1 MDERKKNNHPWDDSV
16 YGTGRTE
23 PPKSHGGTVALLLIL
38 IIFLCGIITVLGVLN
53 VRLFQKLNTRR
64 ESEQSISFATGAELP
79 AETTALPTE
88 SIDATLGEDT
98 PTIDLQKCPQGVEN
112 VPTEGALSLQKIY
125 SRNIDS
131 VVSIT
136 STGQGATATGTGV
149 ILTEDGYIVT
159 NCHVVEN
166 GISITAQ
173 LTDGR
178 TLPAMLVG
186 ADSVSDLAVL
196 HIDTTG
202 LTPAQ
207 FGDSD
212 SLRVGDTVVAIG
224 DPLGVKFRGTYTDG
238 IISGIGR
245 DMDMEGRTMTLIQ
258 TNAALNSGNSGGP
271 LINCYGQVIGIN
283 TMKMSNFYSSSTTV
297 EGIGFAI
304 PSNLVKRVADEIIKD
319 GKVKHVALGVVIK
332 SDTVEADGVTRGGAT
347 ITKSSATGSA
357 VVSGGPADKAGLKE
371 GDTIVAFNGNA
382 VNNNYSLLGYVR
394 AAALGDK
401 VTLTIVRDGKTM
413 DVDVTLDQEESSVN
427 GSSSSDSNG
436 NSQNKQNNQ
445 NGNGQNGYGNGN
457 GNSDGGTGDG
467 GGFSDPFGLW

>member
-1 MDERKKNNHPWDDSV
+1 MDERKNNNHPWDDSV

-64 ESEQSISFATGAELP
+64 ESEQSISF
-79 AETTALPTE
+79 
-88 SIDATLGEDT
+88 
-98 PTIDLQKCPQGVEN
+98 
-112 VPTEGALSLQKIY
+112 
-125 SRNIDS
+125 
-131 VVSIT
+131 
-136 STGQGATATGTGV
+136 ATGTGV

-245 DMDMEGRTMTLIQ
+245 DMDMDGRTMTLIQ

-283 TMKMSNFYSSSTTV
+283 TMKIGAFTDSAGV
-297 EGIGFAI
+297 EGLGFAI
-304 PSNLVKRVADEIIKD
+304 PSSTVKEVAEQLISQGYVSGRPTLGLEGESLSSFDQYYYRLPAGLYITNVDRSSDAAAKGIEEGDILLSVNGTNVTTMDALNGAVYNLDV
-319 GKVKHVALGVVIK
+319 G
-332 SDTVEADGVTRGGAT
+332 DTVEVVIYRSGKQYRVSLTVTE
-347 ITKSSATGSA
+347 
-357 VVSGGPADKAGLKE
+357 DKG
-371 GDTIVAFNGNA
+371 
-382 VNNNYSLLGYVR
+382 
-394 AAALGDK
+394 
-401 VTLTIVRDGKTM
+401 
-413 DVDVTLDQEESSVN
+413 
-427 GSSSSDSNG
+427 
-436 NSQNKQNNQ
+436 
-445 NGNGQNGYGNGN
+445 
-457 GNSDGGTGDG
+457 
-467 GGFSDPFGLW
+467 